1 MVCAEHTPRQRA
13 YGPPLTA
20 ETAMTNIPTWLDD
33 GAGTATCALLGAGTA
48 VAAGFAATSARSLLL
63 WPTLGGA
70 AAAGAFAALGHAIG
84 CAANPDNPPWTS
96 DNGATGSWCSDQSA
110 TTLIERFI
118 NGGTGG
124 VQRVRF
130 WIQGDVE
137 FSGPGG
143 TSGQQWTARAMA
155 NTEAE
160 GPGNP
165 TMTNLMVWDVA
176 NNDNVVFTPDA
187 GCGQEGTQPI
197 PLDAYTFNYTD
208 ASTTCNYTY
217 VLQDTW
223 IDGDGYP
230 RLAWSVEGADGNL
243 RNNCQGGRI
252 AGYVWAPTEGD
263 RYTYNFDFDGPG
275 NGPPGAP
282 PWQFQPD
289 WGAIG
294 GLLLRLLEY
303 NDPGD
308 LYRLVSVCETDADG
322 EPISR
327 SVEVDVPAGFR
338 NFGASSRIRF
348 NAMNEL
354 MQGLKD
360 FRQPICRGPRTVG
373 ELVTVHFQSD
383 EVSPNGEKRL
393 RKVFR
398 YRDQLGASLGDHAA
412 HWEDFTWNAG
422 PVCVI
427 HRDADWGYLQVWAE
441 DADEGKRVIRHAGD
455 IAGVSPDTEGRWLI
469 SSSDDARYGRPGTMR
484 LARRQSAE
492 GEFLRISKRPDP
504 NGLPVVPFDS

>member
-1 MVCAEHTPRQRA
+1 
-13 YGPPLTA
+13 
-20 ETAMTNIPTWLDD
+20 MTNIPTWLDD

-110 TTLIERFI
+110 TTLIEKFV

-130 WIQGDVE
+130 WIQGEVE
-137 FSGPGG
+137 FIGPEGGGEGSWLARAIARPEVQGPGEG
-143 TSGQQWTARAMA
+143 TLL
-155 NTEAE
+155 
-160 GPGNP
+160 
-165 TMTNLMVWDVA
+165 NLMTWNTA

-223 IDGDGYP
+223 IDGDGFP
-230 RLAWSVEGADGNL
+230 RLAWRVDGAAGNL

-275 NGPPGAP
+275 NGPPNGP
-282 PWQFQPD
+282 GWQFQPD

-308 LYRLVSVCETDADG
+308 LYRLVSVRAQDADG

-338 NFGASSRIRF
+338 NFGASARVRF

-383 EVSPNGEKRL
+383 EISPNGEKRL

-398 YRDQLGASLGDHAA
+398 YRDQLGATLGEHAA

-441 DADEGKRVIRHAGD
+441 DADEGKRVIRHAGT
-455 IAGVSPDTEGRWLI
+455 IAGISPDTEGRWLI
-469 SSSDDARYGRPGTMR
+469 TASDDARYGRPGTMR

>member
-1 MVCAEHTPRQRA
+1 
-13 YGPPLTA
+13 
-20 ETAMTNIPTWLDD
+20 MTNIPTWLDD

-48 VAAGFAATSARSLLL
+48 VAAAFAANSARSLLL
-63 WPTLGGA
+63 WPALGGA
-70 AAAGAFAALGHAIG
+70 AATGAFAALGHAIG
-84 CAANPDNPPWTS
+84 CGANSGNPPWTNT
-96 DNGATGSWCSDQSA
+96 NGASGSWCQDGSA
-110 TTLIERFI
+110 TTLVQKIRGGG
-118 NGGTGG
+118 GGTE
-124 VQRVRF
+124 QFRF
-130 WIQGDVE
+130 WIYSGVQFIESNITPGAWRATAMARTE
-137 FSGPGG
+137 AQGPGEP
-143 TSGQQWTARAMA
+143 S
-155 NTEAE
+155 EI
-160 GPGNP
+160 
-165 TMTNLMVWDVA
+165 NLMLWDT
-176 NNDNVVFTPDA
+176 NDGDTVVFTPDA
-187 GCGQEGTQPI
+187 GCGEEGTQPI
-197 PLDAYTFNYTD
+197 PLEAYTFNYTD

-275 NGPPGAP
+275 SGPPGAP

-308 LYRLVSVCETDADG
+308 LYRLVSVCETDAQG
-322 EPISR
+322 EPISQ

-338 NFGASSRIRF
+338 NFGASARVRF

-360 FRQPICRGPRTVG
+360 FRQPICRGSRAVG

-393 RKVFR
+393 RKYLR
-398 YRDQLGASLGDHAA
+398 YRDQLNTDLAGHAA
-412 HWEDFTWNAG
+412 HWENFTWNAG

-441 DADEGKRVIRHAGD
+441 TADEGKRVIRHAGD
-455 IAGVSPDTEGRWLI
+455 IAGISPDTEGRWLI
-469 SSSDDARYGRPGTMR
+469 SASDDPRYGRTGTMR
-484 LARRQSAE
+484 LARRRSAE

-504 NGLPVVPFDS
+504 NGLPTVPFDS